1 MSDATRRNFLRG
13 AGVTGA
19 ALIVAP
25 EALATGVNPRAFSSA
40 AGGTFAEGIIAG
52 DPTTSGMTLWTRLH
66 DVAGKIPV
74 ALEVA
79 TDKGFRKVVAKQ
91 KISAVAASDFSV
103 KAQIKGLKPYTQY
116 YYRFATKSKD
126 SPVGRFRTALPA
138 DSNEKV
144 RFAFFSCQDYTFG
157 YYNAHAAMAKDDL
170 DFVVNLGDY
179 IYAEAYHK
187 TSGDGVRNDP
197 GGESVTLKQYRDKYK
212 LYRSDANL
220 RAMHANFAMVSTWDD
235 HEVVNNYAGGA
246 GPTGGLSADKKYT
259 LARQKA
265 GYQAFFE
272 SMPIS
277 PIKGGEGQQ
286 IYRSLRFGKHLELI
300 MLDERQYRDDQ
311 PLDDSGQVDLTKP
324 ENVAALKV
332 PRQYLG
338 AKQLVF
344 LKDRLKNS
352 TATWK
357 VIANEAMMM
366 NTKFT
371 STTDYNLDD
380 WTGYQAQRSEVLSY
394 IRDNSIKNV
403 ISVVGDIHTFAAG
416 DLRVTDDD
424 ATPVGIEFVGGSICS
439 QGLGDGGLNAAFPG
453 LLAADVA
460 TTPFPRTG
468 KAIYDILL
476 SANPWL
482 TNGDVD
488 HHGYGRIKADGAG
501 FGCDLVRMKTVK
513 KKSTEKMPLNDP
525 ASDPWNGISG
535 SFSWT
540 IKPGQAGLK
549 G

>member
-1 MSDATRRNFLRG
+1 MNTF
-13 AGVTGA
+13 GVSPLPKRQSSSSRPGS
-19 ALIVAP
+19 
-25 EALATGVNPRAFSSA
+25 SSA

-138 DSNEKV
+138 SSNEKV

-157 YYNAHAAMAKDDL
+157 YFNAHAAMAKDDL

-179 IYAEAYHK
+179 IYAEAYHR

-197 GGESVTLKQYRDKYK
+197 GGEAVTLKQYRDKYK
-212 LYRSDANL
+212 LYRTDANL

-235 HEVVNNYAGGA
+235 HEVVDNYAGGA
-246 GPTGGLSADKKYT
+246 GADGGLSADKKYT
-259 LARQKA
+259 LARKKA

-300 MLDERQYRDDQ
+300 MLDERQYRENQ
-311 PLDDSGQVDLTKP
+311 PLNDSGQVDLTNP
-324 ENVAALKV
+324 ANVDAIKA

-338 AKQLVF
+338 AKQLAF
-344 LKDRLKNS
+344 LKGRLKNS

-453 LLAADVA
+453 LLAADAA
-460 TTPFPRTG
+460 TTRFPRTG

-476 SANPWL
+476 GANPWL
-482 TNGDVD
+482 ENGDVD
-488 HHGYGRIKADGAG
+488 HHGYGRVKASGTG
-501 FGCDLVRMKTVK
+501 FGCDLVRVKTVK
-513 KKSTEKMPLNDP
+513 QKSTEKMPLNDP
-525 ASDPWNGISG
+525 AGNPWNGISG
-535 SFSWT
+535 TFSWT
-540 IKPGQAGLK
+540 VKPGQAGLN

>member
-144 RFAFFSCQDYTFG
+144 RFAFFSCQDFTFG

-246 GPTGGLSADKKYT
+246 GPSGGLSADKKYT

-272 SMPIS
+272 SMPIN

-324 ENVAALKV
+324 ENVAALKA

-338 AKQLVF
+338 AKQLAF

-371 STTDYNLDD
+371 AAADYNLDD

-453 LLAADVA
+453 LLAADAA

-476 SANPWL
+476 AANPWL

-525 ASDPWNGISG
+525 AGNPWNGVSG
-535 SFSWT
+535 TFSWT
-540 IKPGQAGLK
+540 VKPGQAGLK

>member
-19 ALIVAP
+19 ALIIAP
-25 EALATGVNPRAFSSA
+25 EALANGVNPRAFASA
-40 AGGTFAEGIIAG
+40 AGGKFAEGVIAG
-52 DPTTSGMTLWTRLH
+52 DPTTTGMTLWTRLH

-79 TDKGFRKVVAKQ
+79 TDKGFRKVIAKQ

-138 DSNEKV
+138 SSNEKV

-197 GGESVTLKQYRDKYK
+197 GGEAITLKQYRDKYK

-220 RAMHANFAMVSTWDD
+220 RAMHANFAMISTWDD

-246 GPTGGLSADKKYT
+246 GPDGGLSADKKYT
-259 LARQKA
+259 LARKKA

-311 PLDDSGQVDLTKP
+311 PLDDSGQVDLSKP
-324 ENVAALKV
+324 ENVAALKA

-338 AKQLVF
+338 AKQLAF
-344 LKDRLKNS
+344 LKGRLKNS

-403 ISVVGDIHTFAAG
+403 ISVVGDIHTFTAG
-416 DLRVTDDD
+416 DLRVTDED

-439 QGLGDGGLNAAFPG
+439 QGLGDGGLNSAFPG
-453 LLAADVA
+453 LLAADAA
-460 TTPFPRTG
+460 TTRFPRTG

-476 SANPWL
+476 GANPWL
-482 TNGDVD
+482 ENGDVD
-488 HHGYGRIKADGAG
+488 HHGYGRVKASGTG

-513 KKSTEKMPLNDP
+513 QKSTEKMPLNDP
-525 ASDPWNGISG
+525 AGNPWNGISG
-535 SFSWT
+535 TFSWT
-540 IKPGQAGLK
+540 VKPGQAGLN

>member
-19 ALIVAP
+19 ALIIAP

-40 AGGTFAEGIIAG
+40 AGGTFAEGVIAG

-66 DVAGKIPV
+66 DVAGTIPV

-187 TSGDGVRNDP
+187 AGADGVRTDP
-197 GGESVTLKQYRDKYK
+197 IGEAVTLQQYRDKYK
-212 LYRSDANL
+212 LYRTDANL

-235 HEVVNNYAGGA
+235 HEVQDNYAGGA
-246 GPTGGLSADKKYT
+246 GADGGLAPAKKYS
-259 LARQKA
+259 LERQKA

-272 SMPIS
+272 SMPIN
-277 PIKGGEGQQ
+277 PIKGGPGER
-286 IYRSLRFGKHLELI
+286 IYRSLRFGKHVEII
-300 MLDERQYRDDQ
+300 MLDERQYRDNQ
-311 PLDDSGQVDLTKP
+311 PLDDAGQVDLTKP
-324 ENVAALKV
+324 ENVAALKA
-332 PRQYLG
+332 PRQFLG
-338 AKQLVF
+338 DKQLAF
-344 LKDRLKNS
+344 LKERLKKS

-357 VIANEAMMM
+357 VIANETMMM

-371 STTDYNLDD
+371 AAADYNLDD

-416 DLRVTDDD
+416 DLRVNDDD
-424 ATPVGIEFVGGSICS
+424 KTAVGTEFVGGSISS

-453 LLAADVA
+453 LLAADAA
-460 TTPFPRTG
+460 TTPFPHTG

-482 TNGDVD
+482 KNGNVD
-488 HHGYGRIKADGAG
+488 QHGYGRVKADGAG
-501 FGCDLVRMKTVK
+501 FGCDLVRMKTIK
-513 KKSTEKMPLNDP
+513 QQSTAKMPLNDP
-525 ASDPWNGISG
+525 ASAPWNGNSG
-535 SFSWT
+535 TYSWT
-540 IKPGQAGLK
+540 VKPGQAGLK

>member
-25 EALATGVNPRAFSSA
+25 EALATGVNPRAFASA
-40 AGGTFAEGIIAG
+40 AGGTFAEGVIAG
-52 DPTTSGMTLWTRLH
+52 DPTTTGMTLWTRLH

-91 KISAVAASDFSV
+91 KISAVAGSDFSV

-157 YYNAHAAMAKDDL
+157 YYNAHAAMANDDL

-187 TSGDGVRNDP
+187 VGADGVRTDAI
-197 GGESVTLKQYRDKYK
+197 GEAATLKQYRDKYK
-212 LYRSDANL
+212 LYRTDANL

-235 HEVVNNYAGGA
+235 HEVQDNYAGGA
-246 GPTGGLSADKKYT
+246 GADGGLAPAKKYT

-272 SMPIS
+272 SMPIN
-277 PIKGGEGQQ
+277 PISGGPGQR
-286 IYRSLRFGKHLELI
+286 IYRSLRFGKHVEII
-300 MLDERQYRDDQ
+300 MLDERQYRENQ
-311 PLDDSGQVDLTKP
+311 PLDDIGQVDLTNP
-324 ENVAALKV
+324 ANVDAINA

-338 AKQLVF
+338 EKQLAF
-344 LKDRLKNS
+344 LKERLKNS

-357 VIANEAMMM
+357 VIANETMMM

-371 STTDYNLDD
+371 ATTDYNLDD
-380 WTGYQAQRSEVLSY
+380 WTGYQAQRTEVLSY
-394 IRDNSIKNV
+394 IRDNAIKDV

-416 DLRVTDDD
+416 DLRVTDGD
-424 ATPVGIEFVGGSICS
+424 ATPVGTEFVGGSISS
-439 QGLGDGGLNAAFPG
+439 QGLGDGGLNAAFEG
-453 LLAADVA
+453 LLPA
-460 TTPFPRTG
+460 TTSKEPYPKTP
-468 KAIYDILL
+468 KYIYDILL
-476 SANPWL
+476 GANPWL
-482 TNGDVD
+482 KNGDVD
-488 HHGYGRIKADGAG
+488 HHGYGRVSADGAG
-501 FGCDLVRMKTVK
+501 FGCDLVRMKTIK
-513 KKSTEKMPLNDP
+513 QKSTEKMPLNDP
-525 ASDPWNGISG
+525 AGNPWNGISG
-535 SFSWT
+535 TFSWT
-540 IKPGQAGLK
+540 VKPGQPGLSS
-549 G
+549 